1 MNNNRTLIYTACNKR
16 YACFIPLFCA
26 VALMNNKNIDIE
38 ICISVNKLTDAQEV
52 ALDYL
57 RQQFSNAKIII
68 RYNMFK
74 ELDDRMIEYQGKKIY
89 SNSARFIINPEIHDE
104 YVYIS
109 DIDILM
115 FDKDFQEVH
124 LKWMKN
130 HNTKYCNIIRPKG
143 ISLSGLHF
151 TYYDVYFTVDF
162 RRYDITKKDEEL
174 LMDIVSSKTQI
185 YKEKDTIRPV
195 HGIHMSPS
203 RPEPKGTSAYPGWFD
218 KGIDYETEWKTFRDS
233 DVYREI
239 SKSFDGLLVEQINK
253 LEKYY
258 QNKKV

>member
-1 MNNNRTLIYTACNKR
+1 MNNNRTLIYTACNRR

-124 LKWMKN
+124 LKWMKI

-151 TYYDVYFTVDF
+151 TYYDAYFPVDF

-185 YKEKDTIRPV
+185 YKEK
-195 HGIHMSPS
+195 
-203 RPEPKGTSAYPGWFD
+203 
-218 KGIDYETEWKTFRDS
+218 KTRYVRFTVSICRQVDQNQ
-233 DVYREI
+233 REHLLI
-239 SKSFDGLLVEQINK
+239 PDGLIKTLIMKPNGKRSESLTCIVRF
-253 LEKYY
+253 
-258 QNKKV
+258 QNHLMVCL